1 MWPRRRAR
9 DQAWQRNEAGAIA
22 IYVALMLPF
31 LVGLALLVVDG
42 GRLFNLDTSLQNNV
56 DALALAGA
64 AELDKRPDSRTR
76 AAAAM
81 QAFITSNKQIFGSGA
96 SRITVAFNS
105 TTGDAASASGVEWC
119 WLKTIPADKCKLD
132 LTVSS
137 SGACSINSTSAGTE
151 CSYELSTN
159 PATTNFIW
167 VRSRASAG
175 GFANLFPVA
184 LVNGKSTSALRRV
197 AVAGMNRAVCKPTPL
212 MICNPWETTG
222 TDSIDTVPELRTK
235 IGSITT
241 AREYGGGSAEIGPG
255 EFGLLDPSEVID
267 SCGGGSG
274 GIVTELTWQL
284 AGSTQTSCQ
293 TRNGLCPKTGVVA
306 ALDKA
311 VNSRFDIYEG
321 SIGSY
326 LTSDPIALVP
336 AARTIWNNKDADATA
351 CKRTGIEEDTSGNA
365 PGSWFPRDAAWDR
378 VAYFSQQPYYSANP
392 TLHLASNSITLPNG
406 KTKTVGTLTRYEAY
420 LWEADKA
427 KAMAVPGSPYTKSA
441 ANTCYASKVT
451 GGTTIL
457 NTVGIDGRTGRRD
470 LYVALT
476 NCLELKAAIAAGAP
490 YSLNGAST
498 TVPLPSLAVA
508 KFFITEPINRT
519 FGSDISS
526 SNVPNNV
533 TNGWPTT
540 NCTVSA
546 AYTNRRY
553 FDVSATGFLE
563 AGRIYYFTTN
573 FGTTL
578 EAAFPTGTVPTVQD
592 LVTGFTAS
600 ATAESAPYAF
610 CYKTSP
616 SRFYIA
622 TSEALTGAPLKL
634 GKSIP
639 GADKRIFMELA
650 DVYAADNGAD
660 VTRDVVRLY
669 R

>member
-1 MWPRRRAR
+1 MWTRRRAH
-9 DQAWQRNEAGAIA
+9 DQVRHRNEAGTIA

-64 AELDKRPDSRTR
+64 AELDKRPDSHTR

-81 QAFITSNKQIFGSGA
+81 QAFITGNKQIFSTGA
-96 SRITVAFNS
+96 ANITVAFDSSGNATS
-105 TTGDAASASGVEWC
+105 SSGVEWC

-132 LTVSS
+132 LTVSA

-167 VRSRASAG
+167 MRSRASAG
-175 GFANLFPVA
+175 GFTNLFPVV
-184 LVNGKSTSALRRV
+184 LVNGNSTSALKRV

-212 MICNPWETTG
+212 MICNPWESSG
-222 TDSIDTVPELRTK
+222 IDTVPELRTK

-267 SCGGGSG
+267 SCAGSSSS
-274 GIVTELTWQL
+274 IVTALTWQL
-284 AGSTQTSCQ
+284 AGSTQASCQ
-293 TRNGLCPKTGVVA
+293 IRNGLCPKTGVVA

-326 LTSDPIALVP
+326 LTSDPNALVP
-336 AARTIWNNKDADATA
+336 AARTIWSATDVDRQG
-351 CKRTGIEEDTSGNA
+351 CERLKPIEENSGDA
-365 PGSWFPRDAAWDR
+365 SVWFPRDENWDR
-378 VAYFSQQPYYSANP
+378 VAYFSDQPYKNTNPSLLSATN
-392 TLHLASNSITLPNG
+392 LITLPNG
-406 KTKTVGTLTRYEAY
+406 TSKMVGTLTRYEAY
-420 LWEADKA
+420 LWEAAQA
-427 KAMAVPGSPYTKSA
+427 KAMAAPGSPYTRSA
-441 ANTCYASKVT
+441 ADTCYASKVPN
-451 GGTTIL
+451 GTTIL

-470 LYVALT
+470 IYAAIT
-476 NCLELKAAIAAGAP
+476 NCIELRNAIAAGAP
-490 YSLNGAST
+490 YSLTGAST
-498 TVPLPSLAVA
+498 TVPLPSLAVG

-519 FGSDISS
+519 VDNSS
-526 SNVPNNV
+526 YKYGTPPP
-533 TNGWPTT
+533 TNDWPPGCNIGVGWEQ
-540 NCTVSA
+540 S
-546 AYTNRRY
+546 RIRL
-553 FDVSATGFLE
+553 DSGGFLE
-563 AGRIYYFTTN
+563 AGIAYYYIDDNTQLVAEF
-573 FGTTL
+573 
-578 EAAFPTGTVPTVQD
+578 ASGTVPT
-592 LVTGFTAS
+592 
-600 ATAESAPYAF
+600 AEN
-610 CYKTSP
+610 
-616 SRFYIA
+616 IA
-622 TSEALTGAPLKL
+622 EALTTSASEASLSDDYTFCYTNNPSVLYIASSLPLGGREKL

-639 GADKRIFMELA
+639 GANKRIFMELV